1 MQLDEKGILY
11 VWQHFT
17 GLRIRDLVE
26 VVQDR
31 LSLGLDDG
39 VDDRLDSPHGSVVTL
54 LLPIVGW
61 VTNLQREREVLH

>member
-1 MQLDEKGILY
+1 M
-11 VWQHFT
+11 
-17 GLRIRDLVE
+17 E

-39 VDDRLDSPHGSVVTL
+39 VDDRLDSSHGSVVTL

-61 VTNLQREREVLH
+61 VTNLQTDREVLN